1 MSSLTDYMVLHLEL
15 IVWQGLALY
24 LVGSPKMTTVG
35 QLPWQFLQLFLKRW
49 DASLK
54 GQAPWGLHMESHPHH
69 SILHSW
75 ATGRLLPK
83 VSMID

>member
-54 GQAPWGLHMESHPHH
+54 GQAPGDCTWNHTHIIPSCTAGQLEGSC
-69 SILHSW
+69 
-75 ATGRLLPK
+75 PK
-83 VSMID
+83 LA